1 MSQCRDHGEERN
13 LRDRSEEMH
22 GMPRTF
28 RCPAMRGRV
37 SGRRHLRH
45 RQFLPALPDTG
56 IKERPMNFTLTPA
69 ATKFIRMMIRADGD
83 ASSGF
88 RLAVSPGGCSGLAA
102 DISVRREPAA
112 GEAVVER
119 DGVKLF
125 LPAESRILLAGG
137 TIDFA
142 DTPSQTGLVFKD
154 PQQVSCS
161 SH

>member
-1 MSQCRDHGEERN
+1 
-13 LRDRSEEMH
+13 
-22 GMPRTF
+22 
-28 RCPAMRGRV
+28 
-37 SGRRHLRH
+37 
-45 RQFLPALPDTG
+45 
-56 IKERPMNFTLTPA
+56 MNFTLTPA

-88 RLAVSPGGCSGLAA
+88 RLAVSSGLAA
-102 DISVRREPAA
+102 DISVRKEPAA

-125 LPAESRILLAGG
+125 LPAESRILLDGV

-154 PQQVSCS
+154 PKQVSCS

>member
-1 MSQCRDHGEERN
+1 
-13 LRDRSEEMH
+13 
-22 GMPRTF
+22 
-28 RCPAMRGRV
+28 
-37 SGRRHLRH
+37 
-45 RQFLPALPDTG
+45 
-56 IKERPMNFTLTPA
+56 MNFTITPA

-83 ASSGF
+83 AASGF

-102 DISVRREPAA
+102 DISVRREPAQ

-125 LPAESRILLAGG
+125 LPAESRILLDGV

-142 DTPSQTGLVFKD
+142 DTPSQTGLVFRD
-154 PQQVSCS
+154 PKQVSCS